1 MKRIKKVFPL
11 ALAVVVG
18 IMAAD
23 YVKQGAVAGPGRDQ
37 REPEVE
43 EGHGDPKEEWIGRS

>member
-23 YVKQGAVAGPGRDQ
+23 YVKQGAVAGLALHQQHVCR
-37 REPEVE
+37 
-43 EGHGDPKEEWIGRS
+43 